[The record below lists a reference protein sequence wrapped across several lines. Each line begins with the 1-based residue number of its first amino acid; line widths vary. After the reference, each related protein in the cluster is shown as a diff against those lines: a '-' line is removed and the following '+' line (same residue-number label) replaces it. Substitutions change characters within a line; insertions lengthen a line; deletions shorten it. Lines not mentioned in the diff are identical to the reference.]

1 MLRDSGTTRYGWL
14 ITMIE
19 QPTLF
24 GDIPQPLPEPPPVAT
39 CGECVHLVGRRYG
52 KTTYWHCL
60 LIESGELKVNRAS
73 IKGDYRKRRRKSD
86 PACCRFEARS
96 NNG

>member
-1 MLRDSGTTRYGWL
+1 
-14 ITMIE
+14 MIE

-39 CGECVHLVGRRYG
+39 CGECVHLVARRFG

-96 NNG
+96 NNGQQ